1 MSTLNE
7 QLTELQTARDNIKTA
22 LEGKGQTVNKD
33 IRTYAEVISGIE
45 TGDSGLKQFETIEA
59 MHADTNKQPD
69 DLALIYRNEQNNI
82 TATSVFREVTFPKTV
97 VLPTALTDYVDV
109 RLRAVDDNE
118 YLECFGM
125 LDSSMFDFQFYG
137 NSGSVSISYSS
148 ADGIT
153 YTKSGKEKTVDFGT
167 DVAPYPAYWNDAIG
181 YFMQVKSDV
190 FDGLY
195 KCNTLNNKN
204 IPYAKQ
210 VLQNG
215 SAFASNMD
223 KPVDLSALNVAE
235 MTNFA
240 IAFDSFIDN
249 GDVYLPKDFRIYTAN
264 CTINLGINS
273 TLNGL
278 ACIYASTI
286 NEYKNSFNIKKE
298 SYVDGVLT
306 STVTMTPSENT
317 PPIVHTESDGE
328 RYLELLAGKY
338 VYATDTSYLQFR
350 DSADVTTFP
359 IDGSYGGGAYNIT
372 WKYQPMYVYQ
382 LAPTQLTVNTSNEL
396 LPGKIAYGKNG
407 LVTGDNSVYSNI
419 NVNEYVNHLTNNAK
433 FKTIPCITSEGIA
446 SSKLYSI
453 ENAEISE
460 FNHVII
466 KDTLKQSSEIASEI
480 LTKIGVDVSLYNDT
494 PSHYPISKDE
504 SYYYFLIMLYDSVDG
519 GGYKYWIFK
528 ASNLDYSD
536 AVQIGE
542 PFKAN
547 VIFSSAQI
555 MTPVIN
561 NHIVLLDLG
570 YYDEPQFVD
579 INVANNTVTFQQI
592 GTTIIRDCYD
602 STLIGDKY
610 VLFSYG
616 DVCNNYIYKFNTGEL
631 VASTGLFPT
640 TFDDISYS
648 NAILL
653 NDIYYVVMC
662 YVVSSTRYI
671 KLLRCDSTGGLQ
683 LADITSESSTT
694 APNYVLTTVNDELY
708 MFSSQLDSSATPTI
722 IKINT
727 TNPSS
732 STRLTG
738 FAFNYTTGVTSCT
751 VDKNTLQYKL
761 NNSVI
766 MYASGLCV
774 IDFTA
779 KVITFKDG
787 ANLEVRFNY
796 DNISE
801 GVYGGVIRNNYVGVP
816 NGYVTI
822 YLNKKLAPYTKP
834 SSNGL
839 AISLNSSST
848 NIDLLLLTDLT

>member
-1 MSTLNE
+1 MSDLKTNLQSILNE
-7 QLTELQTARDNIKTA
+7 KQQKILPENIKKNVTIFNVTGTY
-22 LEGKGQTVNKD
+22 EGSGGGTV
-33 IRTYAEVISGIE
+33 EGI
-45 TGDSGLKQFETIEA
+45 KQFTSVEE
-59 MHADTNKQPD
+59 MNNSSGNNEG
-69 DLALIYRNEQNNI
+69 DLAVVYRNEIQNI
-82 TATSVFREVTFPKTV
+82 TADSQFQTVTFPKTV
-97 VLPTALTDYVDV
+97 VLPTVLTDYVDV
-109 RLRAVDDNE
+109 RLVSVNASE
-118 YLECFGM
+118 YIECYGM
-125 LDSSMFDFQFYG
+125 LDASMFDFRFYG
-137 NSGSVSISYSS
+137 NTGSTSIRYTST
-148 ADGIT
+148 DGIT
-153 YTKSGKEKTVDFGT
+153 YTKSGNAKTVDFGIEVT
-167 DVAPYPAYWNDAIG
+167 PHQEYWNDAIG

-195 KCNTLNNKN
+195 IYENSSWK
-204 IPYAKQ
+204 
-210 VLQNG
+210 
-215 SAFASNMD
+215 
-223 KPVDLSALNVAE
+223 
-235 MTNFA
+235 
-240 IAFDSFIDN
+240 IAPN
-249 GDVYLPKDFRIYTAN
+249 
-264 CTINLGINS
+264 
-273 TLNGL
+273 
-278 ACIYASTI
+278 
-286 NEYKNSFNIKKE
+286 
-298 SYVDGVLT
+298 
-306 STVTMTPSENT
+306 
-317 PPIVHTESDGE
+317 
-328 RYLELLAGKY
+328 
-338 VYATDTSYLQFR
+338 
-350 DSADVTTFP
+350 
-359 IDGSYGGGAYNIT
+359 
-372 WKYQPMYVYQ
+372 
-382 LAPTQLTVNTSNEL
+382 QLTVNTSNEL

-433 FKTIPCITSEGIA
+433 FKTIPCITSEGIT

-460 FNHVII
+460 FNHVIV

-480 LTKIGVDVSLYNDT
+480 LTKIGVDVSLYDNA

-504 SYYYFLIMLYDSVDG
+504 NYYYFLIMLYDSVNS

-528 ASNLDYSD
+528 SSNLDYSD

-542 PFKAN
+542 PFKAS

-561 NHIVLLDLG
+561 NHIILLDLG

-579 INVANNTVTFQQI
+579 IDVANNTVTFQQV
-592 GTTIIRDCYD
+592 GTATIRDCYD

-631 VASTGLFPT
+631 VASTGLLPT
-640 TFDDISYS
+640 TFDYISYS

-653 NDIYYVVMC
+653 NDIYYVAMC

-671 KLLRCDSTGGLQ
+671 KLLKCDSTGGLQ
-683 LADITSESSTT
+683 LADITSESATT
-694 APNYVLTTVNDELY
+694 APKYVLTTVNDELY
-708 MFSSQLDSSATPTI
+708 MFSSQLDSNATPTI

-727 TNPSS
+727 ANPSS

-738 FAFNYTTGVTSCT
+738 FTFNYTAGVTSCT
-751 VDKNTLQYKL
+751 IDKNTLQYKL

-779 KVITFKDG
+779 KVITFKAG

-816 NGYVTI
+816 NGYITI
-822 YLNKKLAPYTKP
+822 YLNKKLVTYTKP

-848 NIDLLLLTDLT
+848 NTDLLLLTDLT